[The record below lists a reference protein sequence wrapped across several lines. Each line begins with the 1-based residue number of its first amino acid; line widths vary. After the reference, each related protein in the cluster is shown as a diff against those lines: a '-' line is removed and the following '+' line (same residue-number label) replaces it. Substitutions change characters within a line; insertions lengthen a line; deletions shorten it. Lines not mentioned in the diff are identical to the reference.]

1 MNPTRLIQHV
11 LRRRWSRRL
20 ARDERGTTAVEFVIV
35 AAPFFALIFAILEAG
50 FNYMAAS
57 SLDHAL
63 RLSTR
68 LMQTGSAQQANMSEE
83 QFRIELCNRLPS
95 LMSCERVKLDLRP
108 IRIKRLPSFV
118 GRSDD
123 GLAGDVKI
131 IQPEDDES
139 AVYCPGR
146 PGDYMLARALF
157 ELPNFMGMAISR
169 KVSGPSGDVYVVEA
183 SRVFRNEPFSPVKS
197 TC

>member
-83 QFRIELCNRLPS
+83 
-95 LMSCERVKLDLRP
+95 
-108 IRIKRLPSFV
+108 
-118 GRSDD
+118 
-123 GLAGDVKI
+123 
-131 IQPEDDES
+131 
-139 AVYCPGR
+139 
-146 PGDYMLARALF
+146 
-157 ELPNFMGMAISR
+157 
-169 KVSGPSGDVYVVEA
+169 
-183 SRVFRNEPFSPVKS
+183 
-197 TC
+197 